1 MVSAMM
7 AQALNPVLT
16 SMAEIRTRIIG
27 MDGNGTGREGV
38 LQRQDKSIARLDDGQ
53 VFIIE
58 KLGGLSEQLHTLT
71 TRQETWSKKKFWNWV
86 KWGIPVIIT
95 LIALLLTYVTF
106 RASSNR
112 PIASI
117 PTVSQNHTTNAEVQ

>member
-7 AQALNPVLT
+7 SQALNPVLT

-27 MDGNGTGREGV
+27 MDGNGTGREGA
-38 LQRQDKSIARLDDGQ
+38 LQRQDKSIARLDEGQ

-58 KLGGLSEQLHTLT
+58 KLGGITDQLHTIT
-71 TRQETWSKKKFWNWV
+71 NRQETWSKKKFWNWV

-95 LIALLLTYVTF
+95 MASLTLAYIMY
-106 RASSNR
+106 RAANNK
-112 PIASI
+112 PIASS